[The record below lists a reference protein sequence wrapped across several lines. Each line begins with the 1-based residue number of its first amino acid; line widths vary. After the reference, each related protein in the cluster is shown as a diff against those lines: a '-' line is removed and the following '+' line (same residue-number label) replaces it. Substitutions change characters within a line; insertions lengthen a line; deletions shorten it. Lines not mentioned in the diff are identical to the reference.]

1 MPRVHLGLHKM
12 PMEVLWSS
20 TLTVVIAL
28 VGWILKSA
36 YEEITRL
43 SILLSRTREDFARDY
58 IRREEVNQAMA
69 RVMDRL
75 DTLDAKIDRLIEGR
89 H

>member
-1 MPRVHLGLHKM
+1 M
-12 PMEVLWSS
+12 PMEILWSS
-20 TLTVVIAL
+20 ALTVVIAL

-43 SILLSRTREDFARDY
+43 SILLSRTREEFARDY
-58 IRREEVNQAMA
+58 ARRDEVNQAMA

-75 DTLDAKIDRLIEGR
+75 DTLDAKIDRLIEAGR
-89 H
+89 

>member
-1 MPRVHLGLHKM
+1 M
-12 PMEVLWSS
+12 PMEILWSS
-20 TLTVVIAL
+20 ALTAVIAL

>member
-1 MPRVHLGLHKM
+1 M
-12 PMEVLWSS
+12 PMEILWSS
-20 TLTVVIAL
+20 VLTAVIAL

-75 DTLDAKIDRLIEGR
+75 DTLDAKIDRLIEVR

>member
-1 MPRVHLGLHKM
+1 
-12 PMEVLWSS
+12 MEVLWPSA
-20 TLTVVIAL
+20 LTVVIAL

-43 SILLSRTREDFARDY
+43 SILLSRTREAFARDY

>member
-1 MPRVHLGLHKM
+1 M
-12 PMEVLWSS
+12 PMEILWSS
-20 TLTVVIAL
+20 ALTVVITL